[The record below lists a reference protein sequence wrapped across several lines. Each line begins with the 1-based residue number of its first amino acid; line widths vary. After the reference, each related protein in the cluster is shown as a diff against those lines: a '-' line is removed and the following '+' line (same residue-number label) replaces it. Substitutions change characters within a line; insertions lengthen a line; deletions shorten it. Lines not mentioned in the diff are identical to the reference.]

1 MMIACEKLQV
11 FADGELPA
19 EEIPEFQRHVAGCP
33 ACQEELEEVMAL
45 EGLAQSL
52 RRPVDLPVLERM
64 PPLPP
69 ARRSRRSTLALAALA
84 GVSAVAAGALLARL
98 VLGPRRQPEL
108 SHGELSQR

>member
-19 EEIPEFQRHVAGCP
+19 EEIPEFQRHFAGC
-33 ACQEELEEVMAL
+33 AVCQAELEEVMAL

-52 RRPVDLPVLERM
+52 RRPVELPPLEQA
-64 PPLPP
+64 PPLP
-69 ARRSRRSTLALAALA
+69 AVRRSRRSTLALAALA
-84 GVSAVAAGALLARL
+84 GFSAVGAGALLARL

-108 SHGELSQR
+108 SRR